1 MFNYVFTFV
10 FYYIAKL
17 LSVLQEEKP
26 LSSGFLE
33 RIVYDG
39 GNLLNVNWALAG
51 MVWYGIR

>member
-51 MVWYGIR
+51 MV